1 MSKNEE
7 KKFQI
12 QRIYVKDV
20 SFEAPGAPEVFTE
33 EWQPK
38 INVQLS
44 NSARRIGEGGE
55 FEVEVNST
63 ITATR
68 EDKTVY
74 LAEVR
79 QAGIFTVEGLEGE
92 ELDHLLGS
100 YCPGILFPYLRQTV
114 SDLISRGSFPP
125 FLMQPI
131 NFEVLYRDARAK
143 RDQEKAESEGKAGD
157 KKKH

>member
-12 QRIYVKDV
+12 QRVYVKDV
-20 SFEAPGAPEVFTE
+20 SFEAPGTPDVFLD
-33 EWQPK
+33 EWNPK
-38 INVQLS
+38 INVQL
-44 NSARRIGEGGE
+44 NNNARRIGEGTE
-55 FEVEVNST
+55 YEVEVNAT
-63 ITATR
+63 VTATHD
-68 EDKTVY
+68 EKTVY

-92 ELDHLLGS
+92 ELDHLLGA

-114 SDLISRGSFPP
+114 SELITRGSFPP

-143 RDQEKAESEGKAGD
+143 REQEKAESESGG